1 MESEARKEHNASS
14 VEGLNSIYS
23 YQLNSSIVLPW
34 RYYFFTVNG
43 AFRVKMVISSIP
55 IYTHTYMY
63 IHMENSIRKN
73 NKVLK
78 EIAYITSARAKE
90 RVTNLL
96 FFFIFKV
103 CP

>member
-1 MESEARKEHNASS
+1 
-14 VEGLNSIYS
+14 
-23 YQLNSSIVLPW
+23 
-34 RYYFFTVNG
+34 
-43 AFRVKMVISSIP
+43 
-55 IYTHTYMY
+55 MY